1 MANPLGRIS
10 GQLLKDDL
18 TRTSDLEFD
27 RVGAAEP
34 LLHLNVGSRL
44 VGVNTD
50 AAGVP
55 LEVNGTLTTT
65 NLIVDQVSNSV
76 KLGTQVRVTGDILVS
91 NTDNLNLVASTHV
104 FADNIR
110 TSNLDFNNNVISS
123 RIGNSPIELSPSG
136 SGTVDIHSN
145 LNISNSYSLY
155 ASGDITLGG
164 NITLGNSD
172 TDNVIFNA
180 DINSNINPNISDLYS
195 LGSDPSIIG
204 NKRWEGIYPE
214 LVNGEVI
221 SASTIGGGSINL
233 ALRPGNIWFVA
244 KEGNDTNVG
253 DHENGAF
260 LTIEHALTNIDLQ
273 AGDTV
278 LIYPGNYTEITPLT
292 IPVGV
297 TVKGISLRTV
307 NIVPDVTTQYEDV
320 FLLNGET
327 TVSNITVKD
336 FYYDSIADTGYA
348 FRFAPGFK
356 VTSRSPYIQNVSVIT
371 SETTLGALDAGRGAL
386 VDGAV
391 VDPTSN
397 EASILFHSMTMITPN
412 ANALTMTNGV
422 RVEWVNCFTY
432 FANIGLHAL
441 AGTSGFGGPSNFAVG
456 GYDVITGFW
465 GQSGIVLTGA
475 GSKQITVNVS
485 SVGVVTIVSVDAGAE
500 PGIYISSGGTR
511 WIFVTGKL
519 GAELRSIGS
528 ATVYGNYG
536 AVSNGQDTLMYL
548 INHNFAYIGAGLDS
562 NNDPSLNIVDNET
575 VELAAGKI
583 YYQSLDNAGNFSVG
597 DAFSVSYE
605 TGIVSFNGLSVT
617 AGGISSIN
625 FTGTGTNTRLNS
637 QKVSSTNIQ
646 FSGHT
651 LSSYVGPVNL
661 LSNTNELN
669 VPHDVAAAQDVEVVG
684 DFSVEGQL
692 ILGNQLVDIVEFGAD
707 LEFDLRPETTSTYNL
722 GSSLKQWLVTDI
734 VELDI
739 GTSLKISGNTI
750 ETLVPGT
757 DLKLIASGSGKL
769 LVPSDNVLFNNDL
782 TVDTDTNLKN
792 TVIGTGG
799 LTPVPK
805 TLDLTGDYLQT
816 GNTLQTGNRSISLT
830 LDVDSNA
837 YFDSISFVNNTIAT
851 TDADTDLS
859 LKAAGSGQVNFNDN
873 VTFSLAAEITTVVA
887 NGITNSGTITSDI
900 FTDSNIEIYDNTIRT
915 TFTDSDL
922 RLLASGSGIISLP
935 LDPMLIDNDLIVSDS
950 SILKNT
956 ALTNLLHSGNT
967 LLTGGVNQTG
977 DLDISNNLTVTGTD
991 AFFTD
996 IRIVNNTVF
1005 TTATNSDLRLVA
1017 AGSGIIDINDNATFS
1032 QNLRVNGTVY
1042 TNGVTNSGTITSDI
1056 FTNNDIEINDNYIT
1070 TTVGNNNLI
1079 LLGVSTGGP
1088 KLEKIK
1094 FNTTTISTE
1103 TTNEG
1108 ITLTVPS
1115 GSVSISAST
1124 ALKIPAG
1131 TTLNRPTLAQ
1141 GEFRFNS
1148 TDTLFRGYSTA
1159 TVSFAGVYS
1168 ANKLTNVLAHPT
1180 NNTLRFTTNSAT
1192 NMTIGSG
1199 GLTVNSMSVDNNLTF
1214 ATNIISTATTN
1225 ADLYL
1230 TPNGNG
1236 EVIMDDI
1243 SLYSNEITNLNS
1255 TNALTIQNTGSG
1267 YVKFSGTGGLAIPA
1281 GPTVIDTSGVDVGDL
1296 RYNTTLSITEVF
1308 NGVDYV
1314 GLSAASATLTGPE
1327 VEEITNLWALVL
1339 G

>member
-10 GQLLKDDL
+10 GQLLKDNL

-110 TSNLDFNNNVISS
+110 TSILDFNNNVISS
-123 RIGNSPIELSPSG
+123 RTGNSPIEFSPSG

-221 SASTIGGGSINL
+221 SVFTIGSGSINL

-244 KEGNDTNVG
+244 KEGSDTNVG
-253 DHENGAF
+253 DHENGTF

-278 LIYPGNYTEITPLT
+278 LIYPGTYTEITPLT

-297 TVKGISLRTV
+297 SVKGISLRTV

-391 VDPTSN
+391 VDLTSN
-397 EASILFHSMTMITPN
+397 EASMLFHSMTMITPN
-412 ANALTMTNGV
+412 ANALTMTSGV
-422 RVEWVNCFTY
+422 RVEWLNCFTY
-432 FANIGLHAL
+432 FANIGLHAIR
-441 AGTSGFGGPSNFAVG
+441 GTGR
-456 GYDVITGFW
+456 YD
-465 GQSGIVLTGA
+465 A
-475 GSKQITVNVS
+475 N
-485 SVGVVTIVSVDAGAE
+485 
-500 PGIYISSGGTR
+500 ISTTR
-511 WIFVTGKL
+511 Y

-528 ATVYGNYG
+528 ANVYGNYG
-536 AVSNGQDTLMYL
+536 AVANGQDTLMYL
-548 INHNFAYIGAGLDS
+548 VNHNFAYIGAGLDS
-562 NNDPSLNIVDNET
+562 NNDPSLNIADNET

-583 YYQSLDNAGNFSVG
+583 YYQSLDNAGNFRVG

-625 FTGTGTNTRLNS
+625 FTGTGTNTRINS

-669 VPHDVAAAQDVEVVG
+669 VPHDVAAAQDVNVVG

-692 ILGNQLVDIVEFGAD
+692 ILGNQTIDVVEFLAD
-707 LEFDLRPETTSTYNL
+707 LEFDLRPNITSTYNL

-757 DLKLIASGSGKL
+757 DLKLIASGAGKL
-769 LVPSDNVLFNNDL
+769 LVPSDNVLFNNNL

-900 FTDSNIEIYDNTIRT
+900 FTDSNIEIYDNNIRT

-996 IRIVNNTVF
+996 IRIVNNTIF
-1005 TTATNSDLRLVA
+1005 TTATNSDLQLVA

-1094 FNTTTISTE
+1094 FNANTISTE

-1108 ITLTVPS
+1108 ITLTVPT
-1115 GSVSISAST
+1115 GSVSISAAT
-1124 ALKIPAG
+1124 ALKVPVG
-1131 TTLNRPTLAQ
+1131 TTVNRPTLTQ

-1159 TVSFAGVYS
+1159 PVSFAGVYS
-1168 ANKLTNVLAHPT
+1168 ANKLTTVLAHPT

-1199 GLTVNSMSVDNNLTF
+1199 GLTVNSLTVDNNLTF
-1214 ATNIISTATTN
+1214 ASNIISTAVTN
-1225 ADLYL
+1225 DSLYL
-1230 TPNGNG
+1230 TPNGTG
-1236 EVIMDDI
+1236 KVVMDDV
-1243 SLYSNEITNLNS
+1243 SLRNDEIINS
-1255 TNALTIQNTGSG
+1255 ANAALVIQNTGNG

>member
-233 ALRPGNIWFVA
+233 ALRPGNTWFVA
-244 KEGNDTNVG
+244 KAGNDTNVG
-253 DHENGAF
+253 NHENGAF
-260 LTIEHALTNIDLQ
+260 LTIEHALSVAQ
-273 AGDTV
+273 SGDTIV
-278 LIYPGNYTEITPLT
+278 VYPGTYTEITPLT
-292 IPVGV
+292 IPTGV
-297 TVKGISLRTV
+297 ALKGISLRSVTL
-307 NIVPDVTTQYEDV
+307 VPDVTTQYNNI
-320 FLLNGET
+320 FLLNGQT
-327 TVSNITVKD
+327 TVDNITIAD
-336 FYYDSIADTGYA
+336 FYYDSILDTGYA
-348 FRFAPGFK
+348 FSFAPGFK
-356 VTSRSPYIQNVSVIT
+356 VTSRSPYIQNITVIT
-371 SETTLGALDAGRGAL
+371 KGTVITADDPRGFASGDAGKGAL
-386 VDGAV
+386 VDGSV
-391 VDPTSN
+391 VDTSTN
-397 EASILFHSMTMITPN
+397 EATLLFNSVTFITPGV
-412 ANALTMTNGV
+412 NALTMTNGV
-422 RVEWVNCFTY
+422 RIEWINSFVY
-432 FANIGLHAL
+432 FANIGLYATTGVGRYDSNL
-441 AGTSGFGGPSNFAVG
+441 AETR
-456 GYDVITGFW
+456 Y
-465 GQSGIVLTGA
+465 
-475 GSKQITVNVS
+475 
-485 SVGVVTIVSVDAGAE
+485 GAE
-500 PGIYISSGGTR
+500 IRCMGSSN
-511 WIFVTGKL
+511 
-519 GAELRSIGS
+519 
-528 ATVYGNYG
+528 VYGNYG
-536 AVSNGQDTLMYL
+536 AWAEGLDTLMYL
-548 INHNFAYIGAGLDS
+548 VNHNFAYIGAGKDS
-562 NNDPSLNIVDNET
+562 LNDPSLNIATNET
-575 VELAAGKI
+575 VEIDTGRI
-583 YYQSLDNAGNFSVG
+583 YYQSIDNKGNFHVG
-597 DAFSVSYE
+597 DSFKVSYE
-605 TGIVSFNGLSVT
+605 TGDVSFNGLSVT
-617 AGGISSIN
+617 AGGVSSIA
-625 FTGTGTNTRLNS
+625 FSTPGSKTILNATL
-637 QKVSSTNIQ
+637 VSSGNIQ
-646 FSGHT
+646 FSGHKLT
-651 LSSYVGPVNL
+651 SLYGPVNL

-977 DLDISNNLTVTGTD
+977 DLDISNNLTVTGTN

-1236 EVIMDDI
+1236 EVIIDDI

>member
-1 MANPLGRIS
+1 
-10 GQLLKDDL
+10 
-18 TRTSDLEFD
+18 
-27 RVGAAEP
+27 
-34 LLHLNVGSRL
+34 
-44 VGVNTD
+44 
-50 AAGVP
+50 
-55 LEVNGTLTTT
+55 
-65 NLIVDQVSNSV
+65 
-76 KLGTQVRVTGDILVS
+76 
-91 NTDNLNLVASTHV
+91 
-104 FADNIR
+104 
-110 TSNLDFNNNVISS
+110 
-123 RIGNSPIELSPSG
+123 
-136 SGTVDIHSN
+136 
-145 LNISNSYSLY
+145 
-155 ASGDITLGG
+155 
-164 NITLGNSD
+164 
-172 TDNVIFNA
+172 
-180 DINSNINPNISDLYS
+180 
-195 LGSDPSIIG
+195 
-204 NKRWEGIYPE
+204 
-214 LVNGEVI
+214 
-221 SASTIGGGSINL
+221 
-233 ALRPGNIWFVA
+233 
-244 KEGNDTNVG
+244 
-253 DHENGAF
+253 
-260 LTIEHALTNIDLQ
+260 
-273 AGDTV
+273 
-278 LIYPGNYTEITPLT
+278 
-292 IPVGV
+292 
-297 TVKGISLRTV
+297 
-307 NIVPDVTTQYEDV
+307 
-320 FLLNGET
+320 
-327 TVSNITVKD
+327 
-336 FYYDSIADTGYA
+336 
-348 FRFAPGFK
+348 
-356 VTSRSPYIQNVSVIT
+356 
-371 SETTLGALDAGRGAL
+371 
-386 VDGAV
+386 
-391 VDPTSN
+391 
-397 EASILFHSMTMITPN
+397 
-412 ANALTMTNGV
+412 
-422 RVEWVNCFTY
+422 
-432 FANIGLHAL
+432 
-441 AGTSGFGGPSNFAVG
+441 
-456 GYDVITGFW
+456 
-465 GQSGIVLTGA
+465 
-475 GSKQITVNVS
+475 
-485 SVGVVTIVSVDAGAE
+485 
-500 PGIYISSGGTR
+500 
-511 WIFVTGKL
+511 
-519 GAELRSIGS
+519 
-528 ATVYGNYG
+528 
-536 AVSNGQDTLMYL
+536 
-548 INHNFAYIGAGLDS
+548 
-562 NNDPSLNIVDNET
+562 
-575 VELAAGKI
+575 
-583 YYQSLDNAGNFSVG
+583 
-597 DAFSVSYE
+597 
-605 TGIVSFNGLSVT
+605 
-617 AGGISSIN
+617 
-625 FTGTGTNTRLNS
+625 
-637 QKVSSTNIQ
+637 
-646 FSGHT
+646 
-651 LSSYVGPVNL
+651 
-661 LSNTNELN
+661 
-669 VPHDVAAAQDVEVVG
+669 
-684 DFSVEGQL
+684 
-692 ILGNQLVDIVEFGAD
+692 
-707 LEFDLRPETTSTYNL
+707 
-722 GSSLKQWLVTDI
+722 
-734 VELDI
+734 
-739 GTSLKISGNTI
+739 
-750 ETLVPGT
+750 
-757 DLKLIASGSGKL
+757 
-769 LVPSDNVLFNNDL
+769 
-782 TVDTDTNLKN
+782 
-792 TVIGTGG
+792 
-799 LTPVPK
+799 
-805 TLDLTGDYLQT
+805 
-816 GNTLQTGNRSISLT
+816 
-830 LDVDSNA
+830 
-837 YFDSISFVNNTIAT
+837 
-851 TDADTDLS
+851 
-859 LKAAGSGQVNFNDN
+859 
-873 VTFSLAAEITTVVA
+873 
-887 NGITNSGTITSDI
+887 
-900 FTDSNIEIYDNTIRT
+900 
-915 TFTDSDL
+915 
-922 RLLASGSGIISLP
+922 
-935 LDPMLIDNDLIVSDS
+935 MLIDNDLIVSDS

>member
-1 MANPLGRIS
+1 MANALGRIS

-50 AAGVP
+50 EAGVP

-76 KLGTQVRVTGDILVS
+76 KLGTQVRITGNILVS

-123 RIGNSPIELSPSG
+123 RIGNSPIEFSPSG

-180 DINSNINPNISDLYS
+180 DINSNINPNVSDLYS

-221 SASTIGGGSINL
+221 SASTIGSGSINL

-244 KEGNDTNVG
+244 KEGSDTNVG

-260 LTIEHALTNIDLQ
+260 LTIEHALTNVDLQ
-273 AGDTV
+273 PGDTV
-278 LIYPGNYTEITPLT
+278 LIYPGTYTEITPLT

-297 TVKGISLRTV
+297 SVNGISLRTV

-391 VDPTSN
+391 VDLTSN
-397 EASILFHSMTMITPN
+397 EASMLFHSMTMITPN

-422 RVEWVNCFTY
+422 RVEWLNCFTY
-432 FANIGLHAL
+432 FANIGLHAIR
-441 AGTSGFGGPSNFAVG
+441 GTGR
-456 GYDVITGFW
+456 YDANT
-465 GQSGIVLTGA
+465 ST
-475 GSKQITVNVS
+475 
-485 SVGVVTIVSVDAGAE
+485 
-500 PGIYISSGGTR
+500 TR
-511 WIFVTGKL
+511 Y

-536 AVSNGQDTLMYL
+536 AVANGQDTLMYL
-548 INHNFAYIGAGLDS
+548 INHNFAYIGAGLNS
-562 NNDPSLNIVDNET
+562 NNDPSLNIADNET

-583 YYQSLDNAGNFSVG
+583 YYQSLDNAGNFRVG

-625 FTGTGTNTRLNS
+625 FTGTETNTRINS

-646 FSGHT
+646 FSGDT

-669 VPHDVAAAQDVEVVG
+669 VPHDVAAAQDVNVVG

-692 ILGNQLVDIVEFGAD
+692 ILGNQTIDVVEFLAD
-707 LEFDLRPETTSTYNL
+707 LEFDLRPNITSTYNL

-757 DLKLIASGSGKL
+757 ALKLIASGSGKI

-900 FTDSNIEIYDNTIRT
+900 FTDSNIEIYDNNIRT

-996 IRIVNNTVF
+996 IRIVNNTIF
-1005 TTATNSDLRLVA
+1005 TTATNSDLQLVA

-1042 TNGVTNSGTITSDI
+1042 TTGVTNSGTITSDI

-1094 FNTTTISTE
+1094 FNADTISTE

-1115 GSVSISAST
+1115 GSVSISAAT
-1124 ALKIPAG
+1124 ALKVPVG
-1131 TTLNRPTLAQ
+1131 TTVNRPTLTQ

-1159 TVSFAGVYS
+1159 TVSFSGVYS

-1192 NMTIGSG
+1192 NMIIGSG

-1236 EVIMDDI
+1236 KVIMDDI

-1255 TNALTIQNTGSG
+1255 TDALTIQNTGSG

>member
-1 MANPLGRIS
+1 MPTS
-10 GQLLKDDL
+10 G
-18 TRTSDLEFD
+18 
-27 RVGAAEP
+27 
-34 LLHLNVGSRL
+34 GS
-44 VGVNTD
+44 GP
-50 AAGVP
+50 GP
-55 LEVNGTLTTT
+55 TLT
-65 NLIVDQVSNSV
+65 
-76 KLGTQVRVTGDILVS
+76 
-91 NTDNLNLVASTHV
+91 
-104 FADNIR
+104 
-110 TSNLDFNNNVISS
+110 
-123 RIGNSPIELSPSG
+123 
-136 SGTVDIHSN
+136 
-145 LNISNSYSLY
+145 
-155 ASGDITLGG
+155 
-164 NITLGNSD
+164 
-172 TDNVIFNA
+172 
-180 DINSNINPNISDLYS
+180 
-195 LGSDPSIIG
+195 
-204 NKRWEGIYPE
+204 
-214 LVNGEVI
+214 
-221 SASTIGGGSINL
+221 
-233 ALRPGNIWFVA
+233 
-244 KEGNDTNVG
+244 
-253 DHENGAF
+253 
-260 LTIEHALTNIDLQ
+260 
-273 AGDTV
+273 
-278 LIYPGNYTEITPLT
+278 
-292 IPVGV
+292 
-297 TVKGISLRTV
+297 
-307 NIVPDVTTQYEDV
+307 
-320 FLLNGET
+320 
-327 TVSNITVKD
+327 
-336 FYYDSIADTGYA
+336 
-348 FRFAPGFK
+348 
-356 VTSRSPYIQNVSVIT
+356 
-371 SETTLGALDAGRGAL
+371 AGRGAL

-397 EASILFHSMTMITPN
+397 EASILFHSCTFITPDED
-412 ANALTMTNGV
+412 ALTMTNGV
-422 RVEWVNCFTY
+422 RVEWLNCFTY

-441 AGTSGFGGPSNFAVG
+441 AGTSGFGGSSNFAVG

-583 YYQSLDNAGNFSVG
+583 YYQSLDNAGNFRVG

-692 ILGNQLVDIVEFGAD
+692 ILGNQLVDVVEFGAD
-707 LEFDLRPETTSTYNL
+707 IEFDLRPETTSTYNL

-739 GTSLKISGNTI
+739 GTSLKISENTI

-757 DLKLIASGSGKL
+757 DLKLIASGAGKL
-769 LVPSDNVLFNNDL
+769 LVPSDNVLFNNNL

-805 TLDLTGDYLQT
+805 TLDLTGNYLQT

-851 TDADTDLS
+851 TDADTDLL

-900 FTDSNIEIYDNTIRT
+900 FTDSNIEIYDNHIT
-915 TFTDSDL
+915 TTVTDSDL

-967 LLTGGVNQTG
+967 LLTGSVNQTG

-1005 TTATNSDLRLVA
+1005 TTATNSDLQLVA
-1017 AGSGIIDINDNATFS
+1017 VGSGIIDINDNATFS

-1108 ITLTVPS
+1108 ITLTVPT
-1115 GSVSISAST
+1115 GSVSISAAT
-1124 ALKIPAG
+1124 ALKVPVG
-1131 TTLNRPTLAQ
+1131 TTVNRPTLTQ

-1159 TVSFAGVYS
+1159 TVSFSGVYS
-1168 ANKLTNVLAHPT
+1168 ANKLTTVLAHPT

-1199 GLTVNSMSVDNNLTF
+1199 GLTVNSLTVDNNLTF

-1230 TPNGNG
+1230 TPNGIG

-1255 TNALTIQNTGSG
+1255 ANALILQNTGSG
-1267 YVKFSGTGGLAIPA
+1267 YVKFSGTGGLTIPA